1 MQYHHGP
8 AEGAAAAH
16 RPALL
21 SVQGSNATGPDA
33 SAGPGGA
40 AEGGAAEGGAAAAD
54 APPRRLLRSH
64 LCLRL
69 LLRLPAARSGPRGG
83 AQGTTRRQEDPK
95 KTKIK
100 SIEKSFPDFAV
111 SFPTMQLCDGT
122 APPSLL
128 PLPSG
133 SDSPGEPHQVPH
145 PAGAEAAGAPV
156 PLLRQGRLQQQ
167 GGQSGGG
174 AEPLPP

>member
-40 AEGGAAEGGAAAAD
+40 AEGGAAAAD
-54 APPRRLLRSH
+54 APPRRLLRPH

-83 AQGTTRRQEDPK
+83 AQGTRRRQEDPK
-95 KTKIK
+95 NK
-100 SIEKSFPDFAV
+100 
-111 SFPTMQLCDGT
+111 QN
-122 APPSLL
+122 
-128 PLPSG
+128 
-133 SDSPGEPHQVPH
+133 
-145 PAGAEAAGAPV
+145 
-156 PLLRQGRLQQQ
+156 
-167 GGQSGGG
+167 
-174 AEPLPP
+174 